1 MKIIGI
7 IAEYNPFHNGHIYHL
22 NKIKKLYPNSLI
34 ILVLN
39 GYFLQRGE
47 ISLLSKEDKTKI
59 ALKFNIDI
67 VLELPAIFGTQA
79 ADIFAEKAI
88 AILNHLQ
95 VNEIIFGSESNDL
108 EMLLKIAKKQLNP
121 EFNNNLKRLL
131 KTGINYP
138 TALSKA
144 LNLKEI
150 IKEPND
156 LLAISYA
163 KAILKNN
170 YPITLHPIKRTNN
183 YHDLKST
190 KKIVSASNI
199 RNKLKNNEN
208 IKNYVP
214 KEVYPL
220 LKNINEELLW
230 NLIKYKIMTEN
241 DLSKYLTVDEG
252 IEKRLKKMLIKSS
265 NLDEY
270 INNIKTKRYTY
281 NKIKRMLFHILIGLT
296 KSIND
301 SENLEYIRILGFNK
315 KGQKYLNSIKKEI
328 KIVLKPNF
336 TSKTYELELRAS
348 YLYDMFTNANT
359 FSFEK
364 TNKPITFLPKI

>member
-22 NKIKKLYPNSLI
+22 NKIKRLYPNSLI

-39 GYFLQRGE
+39 GYFLERGE

-108 EMLLKIAKKQLNP
+108 EMLLKIAQKQLNP
-121 EFNNNLKRLL
+121 EFNNNLKKVL

-199 RNKLKNNEN
+199 RNKLKNKEN

-220 LKNINEELLW
+220 LKKINEELLW

-252 IEKRLKKMLIKSS
+252 IEKRLKKMLIKSN

-301 SENLEYIRILGFNK
+301 YENLEYIRILGFNK

-328 KIVLKPNF
+328 EIALKPNF
-336 TSKTYELELRAS
+336 TSKTYQFELRTS
-348 YLYDMFTNANT
+348 YLYDMLTNANT
-359 FSFEK
+359 ISFEK
-364 TNKPITFLPKI
+364 TNKPITFLHKI